1 MKKFFH
7 TMEVNNEKAID
18 AQNKCCNMKH
28 MKEKCDMG
36 DNDELKQIT
45 AARTFIKK
53 EQRGVCDM

>member
-1 MKKFFH
+1 MKKVFH

-36 DNDELKQIT
+36 DNDELK
-45 AARTFIKK
+45 
-53 EQRGVCDM
+53 